1 MINRLERLKAL
12 AEERPNDSFTLF
24 ALAKELEKAGETQ
37 ESLKKYRQIIDK
49 DSKYIGTYYHLGKLL
64 EQDNQPEEALSIY
77 QMGIQMAQQ
86 IQDHHA
92 LAELKNAHFNLQLEM
107 DL

>member
-1 MINRLERLKAL
+1 MINRLDRLKAL

-24 ALAKELEKAGETQ
+24 ALAKELEKVGEI
-37 ESLKKYRQIIDK
+37 EASLKKYYQIIEV

-64 EQDNQPEEALSIY
+64 EQDNQENEALIVY
-77 QMGIQMAQQ
+77 EKGIQVAQD
-86 IQDHHA
+86 IKDLHA
-92 LAELKNAHFNLQLEM
+92 LAELKNAYLNLQLEM